1 MLTFRQRNTGMETI
15 SNHKRTTDLRPRYSG
30 SWMGAEHEYD
40 YDITLNIEVN
50 EESITKHHYLASI
63 DVHSA
68 VAYGE
73 CEDGWPTE
81 RDCSGDLDN
90 DHELIRHLWRQWQID
105 NL

>member
-1 MLTFRQRNTGMETI
+1 METI
-15 SNHKRTTDLRPRYSG
+15 SNHKTKIDLRPRYSG
-30 SWMGAEHEYD
+30 SWMGQEHEYD

-50 EESITKHHYLASI
+50 EESITKHLYLEGF

-73 CEDGWPTE
+73 SEDGWGTE
-81 RDCSGDLDN
+81 RDCSGDFDN

-105 NL
+105 NV